1 MTHSKFYRGYLLL
14 GALLLLT
21 VVSSLIVT
29 SSLLFTS
36 QTAAS
41 TDALFSLQAQY
52 ISHAGIERGIL
63 RFKQNPGTYW
73 GEGPIIYGSGRF
85 IIGVFTTDANGQ
97 PLTNQY
103 RISSTGL
110 INNGTNSFSRNNEVI
125 AGFAGG
131 TFSDHFIDLS
141 NFPNTGP
148 NGDTFN
154 GDCPP
159 RIDKTTIQRL
169 GGTVSIDNTQNAP
182 ASPGGALRARVTTVN
197 SRLTQYLEHVLTPS
211 YSAGQIL
218 NISFYYKKDDGTK
231 ALKDLMQALDLVAS
245 DNTIYRVWSNCSKV
259 DIPWSF
265 VNTAF
270 TVPSNKTITKLRL
283 GFDIYNGNK
292 TQTLQAYFDAL
303 SITSSAQLTVI
314 W

>member
-1 MTHSKFYRGYLLL
+1 MTPIKSYSGYLLL

-21 VVSSLIVT
+21 VVSTLIVT

-41 TDALFSLQAQY
+41 TDALFSLQAHY

-73 GEGPIIYGSGRF
+73 GEGPIIYGSGQLT
-85 IIGVFTTDANGQ
+85 IAVFTTDAYGQ
-97 PLTNQY
+97 PLNNQY
-103 RISSTGL
+103 RINSTGL
-110 INNGTNSFSRNNEVI
+110 IDNGANRFIRGNEVI
-125 AGFAGG
+125 ASFTGG
-131 TFSDHFIDLS
+131 AFNDHFIDLG

-148 NGDTFN
+148 NGDIFN
-154 GDCPP
+154 RACPP
-159 RIDKTTIQRL
+159 LTNNTTAQSL
-169 GGTVSIDNTQNAP
+169 AGTLSIDNTQNAP
-182 ASPGGALRARVTTVN
+182 ASPGGALRARVTAAN
-197 SRLTQYLEHVLTPS
+197 GRLTQYREHPFTLGYT
-211 YSAGQIL
+211 ADQIL
-218 NISFYYKKDDGTK
+218 DIRFYYKKDNGTR
-231 ALKDLMQALDLVAS
+231 ALRTLMQALDLVAS
-245 DNTIYRVWSNCSKV
+245 DNTVYRIWSNCSLQ
-259 DIPWSF
+259 DIPWSL

-292 TQTLQAYFDAL
+292 IQTLQSFFDAL

>member
-1 MTHSKFYRGYLLL
+1 MIYTKSYRGYLLL

-21 VVSSLIVT
+21 VVSALIVT

-73 GEGPIIYGSGRF
+73 GEGPIIYGAGQLT
-85 IIGVFTTDANGQ
+85 IAVFTTDTNGQ
-97 PLTNQY
+97 PLNNQY

-110 INNGTNSFSRNNEVI
+110 INNGTGSFSRSHEVI
-125 AGFAGG
+125 AGFAAGI
-131 TFSDHFIDLS
+131 FNDHFIDLN

-159 RIDKTTIQRL
+159 RTDNTTVQRL
-169 GGTVSIDNTQNAP
+169 GGTLTIDNTQNAP
-182 ASPGGALRARVTTVN
+182 ASPGGALRARVTTAN
-197 SRLTQYLEHVLTPS
+197 SRLTQYLEHVFTPG
-211 YSAGQIL
+211 YNAGQIL

-245 DNTIYRVWSNCSKV
+245 DNTIYRVWSNCSKS
-259 DIPWSF
+259 DIPWSS
-265 VNTAF
+265 VNTTF
-270 TVPSNKTITKLRL
+270 TVPINKTITKLRL